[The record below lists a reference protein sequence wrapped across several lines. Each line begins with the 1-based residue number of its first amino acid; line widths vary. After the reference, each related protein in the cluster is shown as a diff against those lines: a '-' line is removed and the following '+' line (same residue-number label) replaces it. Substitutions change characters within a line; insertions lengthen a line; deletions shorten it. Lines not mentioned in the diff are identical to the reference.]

1 MERKNHKNQGA
12 VNQCHSAYPPWS
24 GHPGRKG
31 RKFWGW
37 TPSLL
42 GTPTPNWPLPSS
54 EGGDGNPAES
64 EMNHLWLWGPR
75 VRVASRDARALSKL
89 RPLHPSLVGPELPR
103 LCAVRWGESQD
114 GLREWLLCRWA
125 QLARRNVHL
134 RVVYQTYEGCRG
146 AFGGVFQPQYSAIG
160 QRFFLNFNLFFS
172 LCSRNWYQKEAKL
185 GFKVAAAVCLV
196 T

>member
-75 VRVASRDARALSKL
+75 VRVASREARALSKL

-103 LCAVRWGESQD
+103 FCTVRWGESQD
-114 GLREWLLCRWA
+114 GLREWLFLSVGS
-125 QLARRNVHL
+125 ARPAKRSPSCSL
-134 RVVYQTYEGCRG
+134 PDIWRLSRS
-146 AFGGVFQPQYSAIG
+146 FRR
-160 QRFFLNFNLFFS
+160 RFPASIF
-172 LCSRNWYQKEAKL
+172 RNWSTIFFKFQFVLLVLFQK
-185 GFKVAAAVCLV
+185 LV
-196 T
+196 PKRG